1 MKDESSKPRVI
12 GRLHHLR
19 RERSQRTRWRR
30 LAPRVA
36 AGVAVVLLAVALF
49 VPVEMTVTAPGRVV
63 PSERVKAVQHLE
75 GGIIREVLVR
85 EGQTVHP
92 GDVLVRVD
100 LGAQGPNLEEI
111 QAKVASMHAARQRL
125 TSEAG
130 GAVLT
135 EKMFEPDT
143 PPAVQQTEML
153 TFNARVLEHQ
163 GQLAA
168 ARAQVEMHS
177 SRALE
182 VQAKIDGLLARQ
194 SILEREYDIAAQ
206 LAKERL
212 VPELEAMQRQKE
224 LEANKSE
231 LASARQG
238 LSAARAAAQEAR
250 SKVAETEGRFRRRA
264 SEELLTTERQI
275 ATASEELNRAQNQ
288 RDRAT
293 LSAPIHGVVKGLR
306 SGEPGWVV
314 KPGETIL
321 EVVPA
326 DAEIEVEARL
336 NPRDRG
342 LIAEGQPVRIKVT
355 AYDFLRFGALEG
367 SVLRIAADADQ
378 DPEEGSFFKM
388 VVRTQGSVLG
398 KSQLPV
404 TAGMQADVDV
414 VIGRQPFAWY
424 LLRPVLKV
432 GAEAFREP

>member
-1 MKDESSKPRVI
+1 MSDDSSKPRVI
-12 GRLHHLR
+12 GRLHRLR
-19 RERSQRTRWRR
+19 QERAQRSRWRR

-36 AGVAVVLLAVALF
+36 AGVALVLVAVALF
-49 VPVEMTVTAPGRVV
+49 APVEMTVTAPGRVV
-63 PSERVKAVQHLE
+63 PSERVKSVQHLE
-75 GGIIREVLVR
+75 GGIIREVFVR
-85 EGQTVHP
+85 EGQSVRA
-92 GDVLVRVD
+92 GDLLVKVD

-111 QAKVASMHAARQRL
+111 LAKVASLHAARQRL
-125 TSEAG
+125 TSEASG
-130 GAVLT
+130 TPLNLQMFDPDTAPAVL
-135 EKMFEPDT
+135 
-143 PPAVQQTEML
+143 QTEML
-153 TFNARVLEHQ
+153 TYNARLLEHQ
-163 GQLAA
+163 GQLSG
-168 ARAQVEMHS
+168 ARAQVEMHN

-182 VQAKIDGLLARQ
+182 VQAKIDGLQARQ
-194 SILEREYDIAAQ
+194 TILEREYAISSQ
-206 LAKERL
+206 LAQERL
-212 VPELEAMQRQKE
+212 VPELEAIQKQKE
-224 LEANKSE
+224 LETNKSE

-238 LSAARAAAQEAR
+238 LAAARAAAQEAR
-250 SKVAETEGRFRRRA
+250 SKVEEAEGRFRRRA

-275 ATASEELNRAQNQ
+275 ATATEELGRAQDQ

-314 KPGETIL
+314 KPGEVIM

-355 AYDFLRFGALEG
+355 AYDFLRFGALDG
-367 SVLRIAADADQ
+367 NVLRIAADADQ
-378 DPEEGSFFKM
+378 DPESDSYFKM
-388 VVRTQGSVLG
+388 VVRTQGAVLG

>member
-1 MKDESSKPRVI
+1 MNDETPKPRVI
-12 GRLHHLR
+12 GRLHRLR
-19 RERSQRTRWRR
+19 QERTERSRWRR
-30 LAPRVA
+30 MAPKVA
-36 AGVAVVLLAVALF
+36 AGVALVLVAVALF
-49 VPVEMTVTAPGRVV
+49 APIEMTVTAPGRVV
-63 PSERVKAVQHLE
+63 PSERVKSVQHLE

-85 EGQTVHP
+85 EGQSVRA
-92 GDVLVRVD
+92 GDVLVKVD

-111 QAKVASMHAARQRL
+111 QAKVASLHAARQRL
-125 TSEAG
+125 TSEAS
-130 GAVLT
+130 GAALSDQL
-135 EKMFEPDT
+135 FAPDT
-143 PPAVQQTEML
+143 PPAVRQTETL
-153 TFNARVLEHQ
+153 TYNARLLEHQ
-163 GQLAA
+163 GQLSA
-168 ARAQVEMHS
+168 ARAQVDMNN

-182 VQAKIDGLLARQ
+182 VQAKIDGLTARQ
-194 SILEREYDIAAQ
+194 SILEREYEIAAQ

-224 LEANKSE
+224 LETNKSE
-231 LASARQG
+231 LASSRQG
-238 LSAARAAAQEAR
+238 LAAARAAATEAR
-250 SKVAETEGRFRRRA
+250 SKVEEAEGRFRRRA

-275 ATASEELNRAQNQ
+275 ATATEELSRAQGQ
-288 RDRAT
+288 RDRTT
-293 LSAPIHGVVKGLR
+293 LSAPIQGIVKGLR

-314 KPGETIL
+314 KPGEVIM
-321 EVVPA
+321 EIVPG

-342 LIAEGQPVRIKVT
+342 LITEGQPVRIKVT

-367 SVLRIAADADQ
+367 NVLRIAADADL
-378 DPEEGSFFKM
+378 DPEEGSYFKM

-398 KSQLPV
+398 QSQLPV